1 MAAFEGLKT
10 VRLEPKDQNAQESQV
25 FLKKS
30 TCDTDPP
37 KNKKQNKHGM
47 CCKLSPSLN

>member
-25 FLKKS
+25 FLRNRHV
-30 TCDTDPP
+30 TLTPP
-37 KNKKQNKHGM
+37 KIKNKTNM
-47 CCKLSPSLN
+47 VCVVSCPLP